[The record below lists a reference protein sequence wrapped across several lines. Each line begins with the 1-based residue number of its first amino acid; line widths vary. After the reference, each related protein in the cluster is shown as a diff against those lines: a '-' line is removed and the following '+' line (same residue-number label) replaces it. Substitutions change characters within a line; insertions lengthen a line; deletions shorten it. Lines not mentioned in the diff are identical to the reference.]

1 MEFIKPSIENTEELR
16 RILKCNEYRCCDFS
30 TGTLILWSDY
40 YGYTYTVI
48 RDFFVIWMTEYKAFS
63 FPMYVG
69 EKKLN
74 DDELRREES
83 TVVGELMHFFE
94 EHEERPRFLLLSSE
108 QSKRLEELYPDYF
121 EFSDNEDY
129 RDYIY
134 NTEDLAELSGR
145 HYHGKRN
152 HIYRFEEDYP
162 DYKVED
168 ITEENIES
176 CKNVEEEWTD
186 YELSGE
192 GEMNGDRSDA
202 IDDKRGAID
211 DRRDATGVES
221 DDCIDEIVNKNVV
234 VTADE
239 IVNKNVVVT
248 ADEIDE
254 KDVDESDELQYE
266 KKIIFFALDHMKELG
281 LDGCAIRIPDTSYAS
296 GFRTVAFAIG
306 ERLTDDCFVVHF
318 EKAFSDVPGA
328 YSMINQQFAEHAMEG
343 YRYVNREDDAGSEGL
358 RRAKLSYH
366 PVFLMEMGI
375 VTEKENAYETSNH
388 SGTCYHR

>member
-69 EKKLN
+69 EKKLSN
-74 DDELRREES
+74 DELRREES
-83 TVVGELMHFFE
+83 TVVGELMNFFE

-176 CKNVEEEWTD
+176 CKKVEEEWTD

-192 GEMNGDRSDA
+192 GEMNGDRFNA
-202 IDDKRGAID
+202 IDDKRDAID

-239 IVNKNVVVT
+239 IINKNVVVT

-266 KKIIFFALDHMKELG
+266 KKTIFFALDHMKELG
-281 LDGCAIRIPDTSYAS
+281 LEGCAIRIPDTSSAS

-318 EKAFSDVPGA
+318 EKADRKIREA
-328 YSMINQQFAEHAMEG
+328 YAV
-343 YRYVNREDDAGSEGL
+343 VNREFARKLKGRYKYINREEDMGLEGL
-358 RRAKLSYH
+358 RKAKKSYH
-366 PVFLMEMGI
+366 PVLMCHKI
-375 VTEKENAYETSNH
+375 AAVKK
-388 SGTCYHR
+388 

>member
-83 TVVGELMHFFE
+83 TVVGELMNFFE

-192 GEMNGDRSDA
+192 GEMNGDRFNT
-202 IDDKRGAID
+202 IDDKRDAID

-239 IVNKNVVVT
+239 IINKNVVVT

-266 KKIIFFALDHMKELG
+266 KKTIFFALDHMKELG
-281 LDGCAIRIPDTSYAS
+281 LEGCAIRIPDTSSAS

-318 EKAFSDVPGA
+318 EKADRKIRESYAVV
-328 YSMINQQFAEHAMEG
+328 NWEFARKLKG
-343 YRYVNREDDAGSEGL
+343 RYKYINREEDMGLEGL
-358 RRAKLSYH
+358 RKAKKSYH
-366 PVFLMEMGI
+366 PVLMCHKI
-375 VTEKENAYETSNH
+375 AAVKK
-388 SGTCYHR
+388 

>member
-162 DYKVED
+162 DYKVEE
-168 ITEENIES
+168 ITEENVES
-176 CKNVEEEWTD
+176 CKKVEEEWTD

-202 IDDKRGAID
+202 IDDKRDAI
-211 DRRDATGVES
+211 GV
-221 DDCIDEIVNKNVV
+221 
-234 VTADE
+234 
-239 IVNKNVVVT
+239 
-248 ADEIDE
+248 
-254 KDVDESDELQYE
+254 ESDELQYE
-266 KKIIFFALDHMKELG
+266 KKTIFFALDHMKELG
-281 LDGCAIRIPDTSYAS
+281 LEGCAIRIPDTSSAS

-318 EKAFSDVPGA
+318 EKADRKIREA
-328 YSMINQQFAEHAMEG
+328 YAV
-343 YRYVNREDDAGSEGL
+343 VNREFARKLKGRYKYINREEDMGLEGL
-358 RRAKLSYH
+358 RKAKKSYR
-366 PVFLMEMGI
+366 PVLMC
-375 VTEKENAYETSNH
+375 EKISAW
-388 SGTCYHR
+388 GRD